1 MTEGSEVIVIAE
13 GQTEEIFV
21 RKILSPYLIRRRGIS
36 TRPVLVGGPGQ
47 GGGDVRFARV
57 REDILRYL
65 RAGDAFVT
73 LLVDYYGIGTDWPG
87 YDESKAAMTHR
98 ERARILLLRTGE
110 WVAEHGVGRADP
122 QRFIPYV
129 SMFELEALW
138 FTAPGV
144 VASRL
149 GVDVGRVDA
158 ILAECGEPERIN
170 DSLTGAPSK
179 RLQGLAGRFRKSKVG
194 IEIAQ
199 EIGVDAMRA
208 ACPLF
213 GEWVTTLERLGAPGL

>member
-1 MTEGSEVIVIAE
+1 MTEATEVVAIAE

-21 RKILSPYLIRRRGIS
+21 RRILSPYLIRRCGIS
-36 TRPVLVGGPGQ
+36 MRPVLVGGPGQ

-57 REDILRYL
+57 REDIIRTLG
-65 RAGDAFVT
+65 ASDAFVT

-87 YDESKAAMTHR
+87 YDESKAAETHR
-98 ERARILLLRTGE
+98 ERSRILLLRTGE
-110 WVAEHGVGRADP
+110 WVATHGGNGGAP
-122 QRFIPYV
+122 PRFIPYV

-149 GVDVGRVDA
+149 GIEVGRVEA
-158 ILAECGEPERIN
+158 ILEECGEPERIN
-170 DSLTGAPSK
+170 DSPIGAPSK
-179 RLQGLAGRFRKSKVG
+179 RLRRLAGNFRKSRIG
-194 IEIAQ
+194 IEIAE
-199 EIGVDAMRA
+199 EIGVDAMRT

-213 GEWVTTLERLGAPGL
+213 GEWVTTLERLGAAGR